1 MSEKIKLGDSLLD
14 VMMKMSEKNPGA
26 LRVLMEIIQSKY
38 GLQRVLDLDDMGIYG
53 SQIWVGY
60 KDHCGS
66 NLEKFWE
73 LIKNRDPILKI
84 KR

>member
-66 NLEKFWE
+66 NLEKFLE